1 VFTVVEPGRRH
12 DATIRWTQSGT
23 ATTTAGPGMRTVR
36 RLDGTAITIE
46 PGDPVAV
53 GEEPI
58 LLESVS

>member
-1 VFTVVEPGRRH
+1 
-12 DATIRWTQSGT
+12 
-23 ATTTAGPGMRTVR
+23 MRTVR